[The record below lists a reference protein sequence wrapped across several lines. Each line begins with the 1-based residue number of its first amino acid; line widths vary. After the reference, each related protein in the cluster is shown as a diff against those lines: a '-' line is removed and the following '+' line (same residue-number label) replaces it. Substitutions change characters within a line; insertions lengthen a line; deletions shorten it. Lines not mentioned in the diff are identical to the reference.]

1 MKEEE
6 EEVTF
11 YEDIFVRPKPGFLIP
26 AFKFKPQPVSLFFLI
41 SPSSFITFSNPFKL
55 NIPPP
60 TLPPSRTN
68 PIKNYT

>member
-60 TLPPSRTN
+60 HPTTDQ
-68 PIKNYT
+68 